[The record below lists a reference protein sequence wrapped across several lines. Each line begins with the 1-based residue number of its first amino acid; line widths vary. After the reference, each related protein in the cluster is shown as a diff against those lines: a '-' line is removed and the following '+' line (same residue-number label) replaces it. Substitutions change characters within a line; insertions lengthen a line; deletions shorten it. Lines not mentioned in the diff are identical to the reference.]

1 MDKKQYE
8 SPEML
13 VILIADEDVLT
24 ASGEIDSGTVS
35 GDD

>member
-1 MDKKQYE
+1 MDRKQYE

-13 VILIADEDVLT
+13 VILIADEDVII
-24 ASGEIDSGTVS
+24 ASGEIDSGFVG

>member
-1 MDKKQYE
+1 MDKKPYE

-13 VILIADEDVLT
+13 VIPIADEDVII
-24 ASGEIDSGTVS
+24 ASEIDSGTVG

>member
-1 MDKKQYE
+1 MDRKQYE

-13 VILIADEDVLT
+13 VILIADEAVIT
-24 ASGEIDSGTVS
+24 ASGEIDSGFVG

>member
-13 VILIADEDVLT
+13 VILIDDEDVLT
-24 ASGEIDSGTVS
+24 ASGEIDSGFVG

>member
-1 MDKKQYE
+1 MDKKPYE

-13 VILIADEDVLT
+13 VIPIADEDAIT
-24 ASGEIDSGTVS
+24 ASGEIDSGTVG